1 METTTSN
8 PQSNSDPPANNH
20 SAQRSTIDPAAM
32 QARLDGFIREE
43 NGKLSSSR
51 LLIMLW
57 GGGVFIIWAIS
68 SLQGEVLQSI
78 PDSVITVVGVLVGA
92 KTVQRFGE

>member
-1 METTTSN
+1 
-8 PQSNSDPPANNH
+8 
-20 SAQRSTIDPAAM
+20 M